1 MLVISIQLSWNYIR
15 TRSCALKTNRT
26 YLYIIITIFV
36 GDVYKIIEKSNMWPD
51 KEAEIDYLNFGYMV
65 DMIADIATNREL
77 SPSTIG
83 LYGDWGSG
91 KSSLMKLA
99 LQKIKEKNPKCGE
112 EKNTIKNLCIEFN
125 GWLFEGYEDAKTS
138 LCGAILDALADEKLF
153 SKEVSDHAKEL
164 IKKIDFKKI
173 LSKGIKYGLDFFLTG
188 GFGALTDLT
197 LSSILSAI
205 KANAG
210 EVQAKDI
217 EDILSKL
224 KENDKTRTEIKN
236 FRDEF
241 KNLLNK
247 SKVENVVVF
256 IDELDRCLPDTVLEV
271 FEAMRLFL
279 FVEGMSFVIGA
290 DERLIQYSI
299 KSKYKEIPG
308 NNLDIG
314 KEYLEKVIQY
324 PLYIPQLTRAEVN
337 QYLACL
343 LLRQTL
349 ADDEKFK
356 EILDIVYALAPDQD
370 FSMELIN
377 GKAPD
382 IAEDCKKDIA
392 LARQISSVLA
402 PSINGNP
409 RQCKRF
415 LNTLYMRLEL
425 AKARHVTLDK
435 NILAKLM
442 LAEYFNPE
450 FFKAVTK
457 PENRELFK
465 SFEKGEELSDEN
477 PFATW
482 KEKDWVKKWLQ
493 NGTRLDDEKL
503 DKYVY
508 FADVKNRYGQSNLD
522 LLSPTARICYEQLVD
537 GTEMNRSAAL
547 KLVDK
552 LAPGEKAIIAS
563 EVFAVIENTSTM
575 NVEVLRSYTEFCMKA
590 GMTGDALTKLM
601 EQPASKYN
609 AIAYSQLT
617 PFIAK
622 LSPDEA
628 KRLNDYL
635 SANTVVKD
643 AIERQAKLFKSI
655 KPSNKK

>member
-1 MLVISIQLSWNYIR
+1 
-15 TRSCALKTNRT
+15 
-26 YLYIIITIFV
+26 
-36 GDVYKIIEKSNMWPD
+36 MWPD

-65 DMIADIATNREL
+65 DMVVDIATNREL

-99 LQKIKEKNPKCGE
+99 QKKIE
-112 EKNTIKNLCIEFN
+112 EKNTEIGDKKDSIKTLCIEFN
-125 GWLFEGYEDAKTS
+125 GWLFEGYEDTKTS
-138 LCGAILDALADEKLF
+138 LCGVILDALADEKRF
-153 SKEVSDHAKEL
+153 SKEITDYAKTL
-164 IKKIDFKKI
+164 IKKIDFNKI
-173 LSKGIKYGLDFFLTG
+173 LGKGIKYGLDFFLTG
-188 GFGALTDLT
+188 GIGTLTDLT
-197 LSSILSAI
+197 LSSVLSTI
-205 KANAG
+205 KTNVG
-210 EVQAKDI
+210 ETQAKDL
-217 EDILSKL
+217 EEILNKF
-224 KENDKTRTEIKN
+224 KKDDKTRTEIKN
-236 FRDEF
+236 FREEF
-241 KNLLNK
+241 KQLLEK

-299 KSKYKEIPG
+299 KSKYKEVPG

-343 LLRQTL
+343 LLRETL
-349 ADDEKFK
+349 TKDQFK
-356 EILDIVYALAPDQD
+356 EILSIIYTLDPDQD
-370 FSMELIN
+370 FSMEQISD
-377 GKAPD
+377 KASD
-382 IAEDCKKDIA
+382 IAESCKKDMA

-415 LNTLYMRLEL
+415 LNTLYMRLKL
-425 AKARHVTLDK
+425 AKARNVALDK

-465 SFEKGEELSDEN
+465 AFEKGEELSDDN
-477 PFATW
+477 PFAVW
-482 KEKDWVKKWLQ
+482 KEKDWVKKWMQ
-493 NGTRLDDEKL
+493 NGTRLDEEKL

-508 FADVKNRYGQSNLD
+508 FADVKNRYGQSSLD
-522 LLSPTARICYEQLVD
+522 MLSPTARKCYEQLVD
-537 GTEMNRSAAL
+537 GTEMNRNAAL

-552 LAPGEKAIIAS
+552 LVPGEKAIIAS
-563 EVFAVIENTSTM
+563 EVFAVIENTSTI
-575 NVEVLRSYTEFCMKA
+575 NVEVLRSYTEFCIRA
-590 GMTGDALTKLM
+590 GMTEDALKKLM
-601 EQPASKYN
+601 EQPVSKYN
-609 AIAYSQLT
+609 AVACGQLAS
-617 PFIAK
+617 FISN
-622 LSPDEA
+622 LSPDKA
-628 KRLNDYL
+628 TMFNDYL
-635 SANTVVKD
+635 STNPELKST
-643 AIERQAKLFKSI
+643 IERQARLNSI
-655 KPSNKK
+655 VPLNKK

>member
-1 MLVISIQLSWNYIR
+1 
-15 TRSCALKTNRT
+15 
-26 YLYIIITIFV
+26 
-36 GDVYKIIEKSNMWPD
+36 MWPD

-65 DMIADIATNREL
+65 DMVVDIATNRDL

-99 LQKIKEKNPKCGE
+99 QKKIE
-112 EKNTIKNLCIEFN
+112 EKNTEIGDEKDSIKTLCIEFN
-125 GWLFEGYEDAKTS
+125 GWLFEGYEDTKTS
-138 LCGAILDALADEKLF
+138 LCGVILDALADEKRF
-153 SKEVSDHAKEL
+153 SKEITDYAKTL
-164 IKKIDFKKI
+164 IKKIDFNKI
-173 LSKGIKYGLDFFLTG
+173 LGKGIKYGLDFFLTG
-188 GFGALTDLT
+188 GIGALTDLT
-197 LSSILSAI
+197 LSSVRSTI
-205 KANAG
+205 KTNVS
-210 EVQAKDI
+210 EVQAKDL
-217 EDILSKL
+217 EEILNKF
-224 KENDKTRTEIKN
+224 KKDDKTRTEIKN
-236 FRDEF
+236 FREEF
-241 KNLLNK
+241 KQLLQK
-247 SKVENVVVF
+247 SNVENVVVF

-299 KSKYKEIPG
+299 KSKYKEVPG

-343 LLRQTL
+343 LLRETL
-349 ADDEKFK
+349 TENQFK
-356 EILDIVYALAPDQD
+356 EILSIIYTLAPNQD
-370 FSMELIN
+370 FSMEQISD
-377 GKAPD
+377 KAPD
-382 IAEDCKKDIA
+382 IAESCKKDMA

-415 LNTLYMRLEL
+415 LNTLYMRLKL
-425 AKARHVTLDK
+425 AKARNVALDK

-465 SFEKGEELSDEN
+465 AFEKGEELNDDN
-477 PFATW
+477 PFAVW
-482 KEKDWVKKWLQ
+482 KEKDWVKKWMQ
-493 NGTRLDDEKL
+493 NGTRLDEEKL

-508 FADVKNRYGQSNLD
+508 FADVKNRYGQSSLD
-522 LLSPTARICYEQLVD
+522 MLSPTARKCYEQLVD
-537 GTEMNRSAAL
+537 GTEMNRNAAL

-552 LAPGEKAIIAS
+552 LVPGEKAIIAS
-563 EVFAVIENTSTM
+563 EVFAVIENTSTI
-575 NVEVLRSYTEFCMKA
+575 NVEVLRSYTEFCIKA
-590 GMTGDALTKLM
+590 GMTEDALKKLM
-601 EQPASKYN
+601 EQPVSKYN
-609 AIAYSQLT
+609 AVACGQLAS
-617 PFIAK
+617 FISN
-622 LSPDEA
+622 LSPDKA
-628 KRLNDYL
+628 TMFNDYL
-635 SANTVVKD
+635 STNPELKST
-643 AIERQAKLFKSI
+643 IERQARLNSI
-655 KPSNKK
+655 VSSNH

>member
-1 MLVISIQLSWNYIR
+1 
-15 TRSCALKTNRT
+15 
-26 YLYIIITIFV
+26 
-36 GDVYKIIEKSNMWPD
+36 MWPD
-51 KEAEIDYLNFGYMV
+51 KETEIDYLNFGYMV
-65 DMIADIATNREL
+65 DMVVDIATNREL

-83 LYGDWGSG
+83 VYGDWGSG

-99 LQKIKEKNPKCGE
+99 KKKIEEISPKSG
-112 EKNTIKNLCIEFN
+112 KKKDSVKTICIEFN
-125 GWLFEGYEDAKTS
+125 GWLFEGYEDTKTS
-138 LCGAILDALADEKLF
+138 LCGTILDALTDEKRF
-153 SKEVSDHAKEL
+153 SKKVTDYAKEL
-164 IKKIDFKKI
+164 IKKIDFNKI
-173 LSKGIKYGLDFFLTG
+173 LGKGIKYGLDFFLTSG
-188 GFGALTDLT
+188 IGALTDLVLGSV
-197 LSSILSAI
+197 LSTIRT
-205 KANAG
+205 NAS

-217 EDILSKL
+217 EEILSKF
-224 KENDKTRTEIKN
+224 KKDDKTRTEIKN
-236 FRDEF
+236 FRNEF
-241 KNLLNK
+241 KELLNK
-247 SKVENVVVF
+247 SKVENIVVF

-299 KSKYKEIPG
+299 KSKYKEVPG

-324 PLYIPQLTRAEVN
+324 PLCIPQLTQAEVN

-349 ADDEKFK
+349 TDENFK
-356 EILDIVYALAPDQD
+356 KILDIVYSLEPDQD

-377 GKAPD
+377 DIASD
-382 IAEDCKKDIA
+382 IAESCKNEMA

-415 LNTLYMRLEL
+415 LNTLYMRIEL
-425 AKARHVTLDK
+425 AKARNVTLDK

-465 SFEKGEELSDEN
+465 TFEKGEELNGDN
-477 PFATW
+477 PFSVW
-482 KEKDWVKKWLQ
+482 KEKDWVKKWMQ
-493 NGTRLDDEKL
+493 NGTRLDEEKL

-508 FADVKNRYGQSNLD
+508 FADVKNRYGQSNLN
-522 LLSPTARICYEQLVD
+522 LLSPTARKCYEQLVD
-537 GTEMNRSAAL
+537 GTVISRNAAL

-563 EVFAVIENTSTM
+563 EIFAVLENNSTM

-590 GMTGDALTKLM
+590 GMIEEALKKLM
-601 EQPASKYN
+601 EQPANKYN
-609 AIAYSQLT
+609 AIAYGQLAT
-617 PFIAK
+617 FIAK
-622 LSPDEA
+622 LSPDET
-628 KRLNDYL
+628 KKFNDYL
-635 SANTVVKD
+635 SSNEDLKGT
-643 AIERQAKLFKSI
+643 IERQTKLQSI
-655 KPSNKK
+655 MPSSKK

>member
-1 MLVISIQLSWNYIR
+1 
-15 TRSCALKTNRT
+15 
-26 YLYIIITIFV
+26 
-36 GDVYKIIEKSNMWPD
+36 MWPD
-51 KEAEIDYLNFGYMV
+51 KETEIDYLNFGYMV
-65 DMIADIATNREL
+65 NLVANIATNRDL

-91 KSSLMKLA
+91 KSSLMKLV
-99 LQKIKEKNPKCGE
+99 QKKIE
-112 EKNTIKNLCIEFN
+112 EKYPKDEKKKDTVKTLCIEFN
-125 GWLFEGYEDAKTS
+125 GWLFEGYEDTKTS
-138 LCGAILDALADEKLF
+138 LCGAILDALADKKRF
-153 SKEVSDHAKEL
+153 SKEVTDYANEL
-164 IKKIDFKKI
+164 IKKIDINKI
-173 LSKGIKYGLDFFLTG
+173 LGKGVKYGLDLFLSG
-188 GFGALTDLT
+188 GIGILTDLS
-197 LSSILSAI
+197 LSSLLSTI
-205 KANAG
+205 KSNAG

-217 EDILSKL
+217 EEILSML
-224 KENDKTRTEIKN
+224 KKNDKTRTEIKN
-236 FRDEF
+236 FRNEF
-241 KNLLNK
+241 KDLLKK

-299 KSKYKEIPG
+299 KSKYKEVPG

-343 LLRQTL
+343 LLKQTL
-349 ADDEKFK
+349 SDEKFK
-356 EILDIVYALAPDQD
+356 EILGIVYTLTPDQD
-370 FSMELIN
+370 FSMDLISD
-377 GKAPD
+377 KAPD
-382 IAEDCKKDIA
+382 LTENCKQEMA

-415 LNTLYMRLEL
+415 LNTLYMRLKL
-425 AKARHVTLDK
+425 AEARNVILDK

-465 SFEKGEELSDEN
+465 EFEKGEVLNDEN
-477 PFATW
+477 PFAVW
-482 KEKDWVKKWLQ
+482 KEKDWVKKWMQ
-493 NGTRLDDEKL
+493 NDTRLEDENL

-508 FADVKNRYGQSNLD
+508 FSDVKNRYGQSNLD
-522 LLSPTARICYEQLVD
+522 LLSPTARKCYELLVN
-537 GTEMNRSAAL
+537 GTEMNRNSAL
-547 KLVDK
+547 TFIGK

-563 EVFAVIENTSTM
+563 EVFAVIENKSTM
-575 NVEVLRSYTEFCMKA
+575 NVEVLRSYTEFCIKA
-590 GMTGDALTKLM
+590 GMMEEALKKLM

-609 AIAYSQLT
+609 AIAYGQLT
-617 PFIAK
+617 PFITK
-622 LSPDEA
+622 LSLDEA
-628 KRLNDYL
+628 TKFNNYL
-635 SANTVVKD
+635 STNIEVKKT
-643 AIERQAKLFKSI
+643 IERQKKLESI
-655 KPSNKK
+655 IPSNKK

>member
-1 MLVISIQLSWNYIR
+1 
-15 TRSCALKTNRT
+15 
-26 YLYIIITIFV
+26 
-36 GDVYKIIEKSNMWPD
+36 MWPD

-65 DMIADIATNREL
+65 DMVVDIATNRDL

-99 LQKIKEKNPKCGE
+99 QKKIE
-112 EKNTIKNLCIEFN
+112 EKNTEIGDEKDSIKTLCIEFN
-125 GWLFEGYEDAKTS
+125 GWLFEGYEDTKTS
-138 LCGAILDALADEKLF
+138 LCGVILDALADEKRF
-153 SKEVSDHAKEL
+153 SKEITDYAKTL
-164 IKKIDFKKI
+164 IKKIDFNKI
-173 LSKGIKYGLDFFLTG
+173 LGIGIKYGLDFFLTG
-188 GFGALTDLT
+188 GIGALTDLT
-197 LSSILSAI
+197 LSSVLSTI
-205 KANAG
+205 KTNVS
-210 EVQAKDI
+210 EVQAKDL
-217 EDILSKL
+217 EEILNKF
-224 KENDKTRTEIKN
+224 KKDDKTRTEIKN
-236 FRDEF
+236 FREQF
-241 KNLLNK
+241 KQLLQK
-247 SKVENVVVF
+247 SNVENVVVF

-299 KSKYKEIPG
+299 KSKYKEVPG

-343 LLRQTL
+343 LLRETL
-349 ADDEKFK
+349 TENQFK
-356 EILDIVYALAPDQD
+356 EILSIIYTLAPNQD
-370 FSMELIN
+370 FSMEQISD
-377 GKAPD
+377 KAPD
-382 IAEDCKKDIA
+382 IAESCKKDMA

-415 LNTLYMRLEL
+415 LNTLYMRLKL
-425 AKARHVTLDK
+425 AKARNVALDK

-465 SFEKGEELSDEN
+465 AFEKGEELNDDN
-477 PFATW
+477 PFAVW
-482 KEKDWVKKWLQ
+482 KEKDWVKKWMQ
-493 NGTRLDDEKL
+493 NGTRLDEEKL

-508 FADVKNRYGQSNLD
+508 FADVKNRYGQSSLD
-522 LLSPTARICYEQLVD
+522 MLSPTARKCYEQLVD
-537 GTEMNRSAAL
+537 GTEMNRNAAL

-552 LAPGEKAIIAS
+552 LVPGEKAIIAS
-563 EVFAVIENTSTM
+563 EVFAVIENTSTI
-575 NVEVLRSYTEFCMKA
+575 NVEVLRSYTEFCIKA
-590 GMTGDALTKLM
+590 GMTEDALKKLM
-601 EQPASKYN
+601 EQPVSKYN
-609 AIAYSQLT
+609 AVACGQLAS
-617 PFIAK
+617 FISN
-622 LSPDEA
+622 LSPDKA
-628 KRLNDYL
+628 TMFNDYL
-635 SANTVVKD
+635 STNPELKST
-643 AIERQAKLFKSI
+643 IERQARLNSI
-655 KPSNKK
+655 VSSNKK

>member
-1 MLVISIQLSWNYIR
+1 
-15 TRSCALKTNRT
+15 
-26 YLYIIITIFV
+26 
-36 GDVYKIIEKSNMWPD
+36 MWPD
-51 KEAEIDYLNFGYMV
+51 KETEIDYLNFGYMV
-65 DMIADIATNREL
+65 NLVANIATNRDL

-91 KSSLMKLA
+91 KSSLMKLV
-99 LQKIKEKNPKCGE
+99 QKKIE
-112 EKNTIKNLCIEFN
+112 EKYPKDEKKKDTVKTLCIEFN
-125 GWLFEGYEDAKTS
+125 GWLFEGYEDTKTS
-138 LCGAILDALADEKLF
+138 LCGAILDALADKKRF
-153 SKEVSDHAKEL
+153 SKEVTDYAKEL
-164 IKKIDFKKI
+164 IKKIDINKI
-173 LSKGIKYGLDFFLTG
+173 LGKGVKYGLDLFLSG
-188 GFGALTDLT
+188 GIGILTDLS
-197 LSSILSAI
+197 LSSLFSTI
-205 KANAG
+205 KSNAG

-217 EDILSKL
+217 EEILSML
-224 KENDKTRTEIKN
+224 KKNDKTRTEIKN
-236 FRDEF
+236 FRNEF
-241 KNLLNK
+241 KDLLNK

-299 KSKYKEIPG
+299 KSKYKEVPG

-343 LLRQTL
+343 LLKQTL
-349 ADDEKFK
+349 SDEKFK
-356 EILDIVYALAPDQD
+356 EILGIVYTLTPDQD
-370 FSMELIN
+370 FSMDLISD
-377 GKAPD
+377 KAPNLT
-382 IAEDCKKDIA
+382 ENCKQEMA

-415 LNTLYMRLEL
+415 LNTLYMRLKL
-425 AKARHVTLDK
+425 AEARNVILDK

-465 SFEKGEELSDEN
+465 EFEKGEVLNDEN
-477 PFATW
+477 PFAVW
-482 KEKDWVKKWLQ
+482 KEKDWVKKWMQ
-493 NGTRLDDEKL
+493 NATRLEDENL

-508 FADVKNRYGQSNLD
+508 FSDVKNRYGQSNLD
-522 LLSPTARICYEQLVD
+522 LLSPTARKCYELLVN
-537 GTEMNRSAAL
+537 GTEMNRNNAL
-547 KLVDK
+547 TLINK

-575 NVEVLRSYTEFCMKA
+575 KVEVLRSYTEFCIKA
-590 GMTGDALTKLM
+590 GMMEEALKKLM

-609 AIAYSQLT
+609 AIAYGQLT
-617 PFIAK
+617 TFITK
-622 LSPDEA
+622 LSLDEST
-628 KRLNDYL
+628 KFNDYL
-635 SANTVVKD
+635 STNIEVKKT
-643 AIERQAKLFKSI
+643 IERQKKLESI
-655 KPSNKK
+655 ISSNKK

>member
-1 MLVISIQLSWNYIR
+1 
-15 TRSCALKTNRT
+15 
-26 YLYIIITIFV
+26 
-36 GDVYKIIEKSNMWPD
+36 MWPD

-65 DMIADIATNREL
+65 DMVVDIATNRDL

-99 LQKIKEKNPKCGE
+99 QKKIE
-112 EKNTIKNLCIEFN
+112 EKNTEIGDEKDSIKTLCIEFN
-125 GWLFEGYEDAKTS
+125 GWLFEGYEDTKTS
-138 LCGAILDALADEKLF
+138 LCGVILDALADEKRF
-153 SKEVSDHAKEL
+153 SKEITDYAKTL
-164 IKKIDFKKI
+164 IKKIDFNKI
-173 LSKGIKYGLDFFLTG
+173 LGKSIKYGLDFFLTG
-188 GFGALTDLT
+188 GIGALTDLT
-197 LSSILSAI
+197 LSSVLSTI
-205 KANAG
+205 KTNVS
-210 EVQAKDI
+210 EVQAKDL
-217 EDILSKL
+217 EEILNKF
-224 KENDKTRTEIKN
+224 KKDDKTRTEIKN
-236 FRDEF
+236 FREEF
-241 KNLLNK
+241 KQLLQK
-247 SKVENVVVF
+247 SNVENVVVF

-299 KSKYKEIPG
+299 KSKYKEVPG

-343 LLRQTL
+343 LLRETL
-349 ADDEKFK
+349 TENQFK
-356 EILDIVYALAPDQD
+356 EILSIIYTLAPNQD
-370 FSMELIN
+370 FSMEQISD
-377 GKAPD
+377 KAPD
-382 IAEDCKKDIA
+382 IAESCKKDMA

-415 LNTLYMRLEL
+415 LNTLYMRLKL
-425 AKARHVTLDK
+425 AKARNVALDK

-465 SFEKGEELSDEN
+465 AFEKGEELNDDN
-477 PFATW
+477 PFAVW
-482 KEKDWVKKWLQ
+482 KEKDWVKKWMQ
-493 NGTRLDDEKL
+493 NGTRLDEEKL

-508 FADVKNRYGQSNLD
+508 FADVKNRYGQSSLD
-522 LLSPTARICYEQLVD
+522 MLSPTARKCYEQLVD
-537 GTEMNRSAAL
+537 GTEMNRNAAL

-552 LAPGEKAIIAS
+552 LVPGEKAIIAS
-563 EVFAVIENTSTM
+563 EVFAVIENTSTI
-575 NVEVLRSYTEFCMKA
+575 NVEVLRSYTKFCIKA
-590 GMTGDALTKLM
+590 GMTEDALKKLM
-601 EQPASKYN
+601 EQPVSKYN
-609 AIAYSQLT
+609 AVACGQLAS
-617 PFIAK
+617 FISN
-622 LSPDEA
+622 LSPDKA
-628 KRLNDYL
+628 TMFNDYL
-635 SANTVVKD
+635 STNPELKST
-643 AIERQAKLFKSI
+643 IERQARLNSI
-655 KPSNKK
+655 VSSNKK

>member
-1 MLVISIQLSWNYIR
+1 
-15 TRSCALKTNRT
+15 
-26 YLYIIITIFV
+26 
-36 GDVYKIIEKSNMWPD
+36 MWPD

-65 DMIADIATNREL
+65 DMVVDIATNREL

-99 LQKIKEKNPKCGE
+99 QKKIE
-112 EKNTIKNLCIEFN
+112 EKNTEIGDKKDSIKTLCIEFN
-125 GWLFEGYEDAKTS
+125 GWLFEGYEDTKTS
-138 LCGAILDALADEKLF
+138 LCGVILDALADEKRF
-153 SKEVSDHAKEL
+153 SKEITDYAKTL
-164 IKKIDFKKI
+164 IKKIDFNKI
-173 LSKGIKYGLDFFLTG
+173 LGKGIKYGLDFFLTG
-188 GFGALTDLT
+188 GIGTLTDLT
-197 LSSILSAI
+197 LSSVLSTI
-205 KANAG
+205 KTNVG
-210 EVQAKDI
+210 ETQAKDL
-217 EDILSKL
+217 EEILNKF
-224 KENDKTRTEIKN
+224 KKDDKTRTEIKN
-236 FRDEF
+236 FREEF
-241 KNLLNK
+241 KQLLEK

-299 KSKYKEIPG
+299 KSKYKEVPG

-343 LLRQTL
+343 LLRETL
-349 ADDEKFK
+349 TKDQFK
-356 EILDIVYALAPDQD
+356 EILSIIYTLDPDQD
-370 FSMELIN
+370 FSMEQISD
-377 GKAPD
+377 KASD
-382 IAEDCKKDIA
+382 IAESCKKDMA

-415 LNTLYMRLEL
+415 LNTLYMRLKL
-425 AKARHVTLDK
+425 AKARNVALDK

-465 SFEKGEELSDEN
+465 AFEKGEELNDDN
-477 PFATW
+477 PFAVW
-482 KEKDWVKKWLQ
+482 KEKDWVKKWMQ
-493 NGTRLDDEKL
+493 NGTRLDEEKL

-508 FADVKNRYGQSNLD
+508 FADVKNRYGQSSLD
-522 LLSPTARICYEQLVD
+522 MLSPTARKCYEQLVD
-537 GTEMNRSAAL
+537 GTEMNRNAAL

-552 LAPGEKAIIAS
+552 LVPGEKAIIAS
-563 EVFAVIENTSTM
+563 EVFAVIENTSTI
-575 NVEVLRSYTEFCMKA
+575 NVEVLRSYTEFCIKA
-590 GMTGDALTKLM
+590 GMTEDALKKLM
-601 EQPASKYN
+601 EQPVSKYN
-609 AIAYSQLT
+609 AVACGQLAS
-617 PFIAK
+617 FISN
-622 LSPDEA
+622 LSPDKA
-628 KRLNDYL
+628 TMFNDYL
-635 SANTVVKD
+635 STNPELKST
-643 AIERQAKLFKSI
+643 IERQARLNSI
-655 KPSNKK
+655 VPLNKK

>member
-1 MLVISIQLSWNYIR
+1 
-15 TRSCALKTNRT
+15 
-26 YLYIIITIFV
+26 
-36 GDVYKIIEKSNMWPD
+36 MWPD

-65 DMIADIATNREL
+65 DMVVDIATNREL

-99 LQKIKEKNPKCGE
+99 QKKIE
-112 EKNTIKNLCIEFN
+112 EKNTEIGDKKDSIKTLCIEFN
-125 GWLFEGYEDAKTS
+125 GWLFEGYEDTKTS
-138 LCGAILDALADEKLF
+138 LCGVILDALADEKRF
-153 SKEVSDHAKEL
+153 SKEITDYAKTL
-164 IKKIDFKKI
+164 IKKIDFNKI
-173 LSKGIKYGLDFFLTG
+173 LGKGIKYGLDFFLTG
-188 GFGALTDLT
+188 GIGTLTDLT
-197 LSSILSAI
+197 LSSVLSTI
-205 KANAG
+205 KTNVG
-210 EVQAKDI
+210 ETQAKDL
-217 EDILSKL
+217 EEILNKF
-224 KENDKTRTEIKN
+224 KKDDKTRTEIKN
-236 FRDEF
+236 FREEF
-241 KNLLNK
+241 KQLLEK

-299 KSKYKEIPG
+299 KSKYKEVPG

-314 KEYLEKVIQY
+314 KEYLEKLIQY

-343 LLRQTL
+343 LLRETL
-349 ADDEKFK
+349 TKDQFK
-356 EILDIVYALAPDQD
+356 EILSIIYTLDPDQD
-370 FSMELIN
+370 FSMEQISD
-377 GKAPD
+377 KASD
-382 IAEDCKKDIA
+382 IAESCKKDMA

-415 LNTLYMRLEL
+415 LNTLYMRLKL
-425 AKARHVTLDK
+425 AKARNVALDK

-465 SFEKGEELSDEN
+465 AFEKGEELNDDN
-477 PFATW
+477 PFAVW
-482 KEKDWVKKWLQ
+482 KEKDWVKKWMQ
-493 NGTRLDDEKL
+493 NGTRLDEEKL

-508 FADVKNRYGQSNLD
+508 FADVKNRYGQSSLD
-522 LLSPTARICYEQLVD
+522 MLSPTARKCYEQLVD
-537 GTEMNRSAAL
+537 GTEMNRNAAL

-552 LAPGEKAIIAS
+552 LVPGEKAIIAS
-563 EVFAVIENTSTM
+563 EVFAVIENTSTI
-575 NVEVLRSYTEFCMKA
+575 NVEVLRSYTEFCIKA
-590 GMTGDALTKLM
+590 GMTEDALKKLM
-601 EQPASKYN
+601 EQPVSKYN
-609 AIAYSQLT
+609 AVACGQLAS
-617 PFIAK
+617 FISN
-622 LSPDEA
+622 LSPDKA
-628 KRLNDYL
+628 TMFNDYL
-635 SANTVVKD
+635 STNSELKST
-643 AIERQAKLFKSI
+643 IERQARLNSI
-655 KPSNKK
+655 VPLNKK

>member
-1 MLVISIQLSWNYIR
+1 
-15 TRSCALKTNRT
+15 
-26 YLYIIITIFV
+26 
-36 GDVYKIIEKSNMWPD
+36 MWPD
-51 KEAEIDYLNFGYMV
+51 KETEIDYLNFGYMV
-65 DMIADIATNREL
+65 DLVVDIATNREL

-99 LQKIKEKNPKCGE
+99 QKKIEEKNPKN
-112 EKNTIKNLCIEFN
+112 EKKKDTVKTLCIEFN
-125 GWLFEGYEDAKTS
+125 GWLFEGYEDTKTS
-138 LCGAILDALADEKLF
+138 LCGAILDALADEKRF
-153 SKEVSDHAKEL
+153 SKKVTVYAKEL
-164 IKKIDFKKI
+164 IEKIDFNKI
-173 LSKGIKYGLDFFLTG
+173 LGKGIKYGLDFFLTG
-188 GFGALTDLT
+188 GIGTLTDLS
-197 LSSILSAI
+197 LSSLLSAI
-205 KANAG
+205 KANAS

-217 EDILSKL
+217 EDTLSKL
-224 KENDKTRTEIKN
+224 KKNDKTRTEIKN
-236 FRDEF
+236 FRNEF
-241 KNLLNK
+241 KELLKK

-299 KSKYKEIPG
+299 KSKYKEVPG

-324 PLYIPQLTRAEVN
+324 PLCIPQLTRAEVN

-343 LLRQTL
+343 LLKQTL
-349 ADDEKFK
+349 ASEKFK
-356 EILDIVYALAPDQD
+356 EILSIVYTLTPDQD
-370 FSMELIN
+370 FSMELISD
-377 GKAPD
+377 KALEL
-382 IAEDCKKDIA
+382 AENCKQDMA

-425 AKARHVTLDK
+425 AKARNVALDK

-450 FFKAVTK
+450 FFKAITK

-465 SFEKGEELSDEN
+465 AFEKGEDLNDDN
-477 PFATW
+477 PFTSW
-482 KEKDWVKKWLQ
+482 KEKDWVKKWMQ
-493 NGTRLDDEKL
+493 NGTQLDDERL

-522 LLSPTARICYEQLVD
+522 LLSPTARKCYEQLID
-537 GTEMNRSAAL
+537 GTEMNRTAAL

-575 NVEVLRSYTEFCMKA
+575 NVEVLRSYTEFCIKA
-590 GMTGDALTKLM
+590 GMTEEALKKLM
-601 EQPASKYN
+601 EQPVSKYN
-609 AIAYSQLT
+609 AVACGQLT
-617 PFIAK
+617 SFISK

-628 KRLNDYL
+628 TKFNDYL
-635 SANTVVKD
+635 STNPELKNT
-643 AIERQAKLFKSI
+643 IERQARLNSI
-655 KPSNKK
+655 VPSNKK

>member
-1 MLVISIQLSWNYIR
+1 
-15 TRSCALKTNRT
+15 
-26 YLYIIITIFV
+26 
-36 GDVYKIIEKSNMWPD
+36 MWPD
-51 KEAEIDYLNFGYMV
+51 KETEIDYLNFGYMV
-65 DMIADIATNREL
+65 NLVANIATNRDL

-91 KSSLMKLA
+91 KSSLMKLV
-99 LQKIKEKNPKCGE
+99 QKKIE
-112 EKNTIKNLCIEFN
+112 EKYPKDEKKKDTVKTLCIEFN
-125 GWLFEGYEDAKTS
+125 GWLFEGYEDTKTS
-138 LCGAILDALADEKLF
+138 LCGAILDALADKKRF
-153 SKEVSDHAKEL
+153 SKEVTDYAKEL
-164 IKKIDFKKI
+164 IKKIDINKI
-173 LSKGIKYGLDFFLTG
+173 LGKGVKYGLDLFLSG
-188 GFGALTDLT
+188 GIGILTDLS
-197 LSSILSAI
+197 LSSLFSTI
-205 KANAG
+205 KSNAD

-217 EDILSKL
+217 EEILSML
-224 KENDKTRTEIKN
+224 KKNDKTRTEIKN
-236 FRDEF
+236 FRNEF
-241 KNLLNK
+241 KDLLNK

-299 KSKYKEIPG
+299 KSKYKEVPG

-343 LLRQTL
+343 LLKQTL
-349 ADDEKFK
+349 SDEKFK
-356 EILDIVYALAPDQD
+356 EILGIVYTLTPDQD
-370 FSMELIN
+370 FSMDLISD
-377 GKAPD
+377 KAPNLT
-382 IAEDCKKDIA
+382 ENCKQEMA

-415 LNTLYMRLEL
+415 LNTLYMRLKL
-425 AKARHVTLDK
+425 AEARNVILDK

-465 SFEKGEELSDEN
+465 EFEKGEVLNDEN
-477 PFATW
+477 PFAVW
-482 KEKDWVKKWLQ
+482 KEKDWVKKWMQ
-493 NGTRLDDEKL
+493 NATRLEDENL

-508 FADVKNRYGQSNLD
+508 FSDVKNRYGQSNLD
-522 LLSPTARICYEQLVD
+522 LLSPTARKCYELLVN
-537 GTEMNRSAAL
+537 GTEMNRNNAL
-547 KLVDK
+547 TLINK

-575 NVEVLRSYTEFCMKA
+575 KVEVLRSYTEFCIKA
-590 GMTGDALTKLM
+590 GMMEEALKKLM

-609 AIAYSQLT
+609 AIAYGQLT
-617 PFIAK
+617 TFITK
-622 LSPDEA
+622 LSLDEST
-628 KRLNDYL
+628 KFNEYL
-635 SANTVVKD
+635 STNIEVKKT
-643 AIERQAKLFKSI
+643 IERQKKLESI
-655 KPSNKK
+655 ISSNKK

>member
-1 MLVISIQLSWNYIR
+1 
-15 TRSCALKTNRT
+15 
-26 YLYIIITIFV
+26 
-36 GDVYKIIEKSNMWPD
+36 MWPD

-65 DMIADIATNREL
+65 DMVVDIATNRDL

-99 LQKIKEKNPKCGE
+99 QKKIE
-112 EKNTIKNLCIEFN
+112 EKNTEIGDEKDSIKTLCIEFN
-125 GWLFEGYEDAKTS
+125 GWLFEGYEDTKTS
-138 LCGAILDALADEKLF
+138 LCGVILDALADEKRF
-153 SKEVSDHAKEL
+153 SKEITDYAKTL
-164 IKKIDFKKI
+164 IKKIDFNKI
-173 LSKGIKYGLDFFLTG
+173 LGIGIKYGLDFFLTG
-188 GFGALTDLT
+188 GIGALTDLT
-197 LSSILSAI
+197 LSSVLSTI
-205 KANAG
+205 KTNVS
-210 EVQAKDI
+210 EVQAKDL
-217 EDILSKL
+217 EEILNKF
-224 KENDKTRTEIKN
+224 KKDDKTRTEIKN
-236 FRDEF
+236 FREEF
-241 KNLLNK
+241 KQLLQK
-247 SKVENVVVF
+247 SNVENVVVF

-299 KSKYKEIPG
+299 KSKYKEVPG

-343 LLRQTL
+343 LLRETL
-349 ADDEKFK
+349 TENQFK
-356 EILDIVYALAPDQD
+356 EILSIIYTLAPNQD
-370 FSMELIN
+370 FSMEQISD
-377 GKAPD
+377 KAPD
-382 IAEDCKKDIA
+382 IAESCKKDMA

-415 LNTLYMRLEL
+415 LNTLYMRLKL
-425 AKARHVTLDK
+425 AKARNVALDK

-465 SFEKGEELSDEN
+465 AFEKGEELNDDN
-477 PFATW
+477 PFAVW
-482 KEKDWVKKWLQ
+482 KEKDWVKKWMQ
-493 NGTRLDDEKL
+493 NGTRLDEEKL

-508 FADVKNRYGQSNLD
+508 FADVKNRYGQSSLD
-522 LLSPTARICYEQLVD
+522 MLSPTARKCYEQLVD
-537 GTEMNRSAAL
+537 GTEMNRNAAL

-552 LAPGEKAIIAS
+552 LVPGEKAIIAS
-563 EVFAVIENTSTM
+563 EVFAVIENTSTI
-575 NVEVLRSYTEFCMKA
+575 NVEVLRSYTEFCIKA
-590 GMTGDALTKLM
+590 GMTEDALKKLM
-601 EQPASKYN
+601 EQPVSKYN
-609 AIAYSQLT
+609 AVACGQLAS
-617 PFIAK
+617 FISN
-622 LSPDEA
+622 LSPDKA
-628 KRLNDYL
+628 TMFNDYL
-635 SANTVVKD
+635 STNPELKST
-643 AIERQAKLFKSI
+643 IERQARLNSI
-655 KPSNKK
+655 VSSNKK

>member
-1 MLVISIQLSWNYIR
+1 
-15 TRSCALKTNRT
+15 
-26 YLYIIITIFV
+26 
-36 GDVYKIIEKSNMWPD
+36 MWPD
-51 KEAEIDYLNFGYMV
+51 KETEIDYLNFGYMV
-65 DMIADIATNREL
+65 NLVANIATNRDL

-91 KSSLMKLA
+91 KSSLMKLV
-99 LQKIKEKNPKCGE
+99 QKKIE
-112 EKNTIKNLCIEFN
+112 EKYPKDEKKKDTVKTLCIEFN
-125 GWLFEGYEDAKTS
+125 GWLFEGYEDTKTS
-138 LCGAILDALADEKLF
+138 LCGAILDALADKKRF
-153 SKEVSDHAKEL
+153 SKEVTDYAKEL
-164 IKKIDFKKI
+164 IKKIDINKI
-173 LSKGIKYGLDFFLTG
+173 LGKGVKYGLDLFLSG
-188 GFGALTDLT
+188 GIGILTDLS
-197 LSSILSAI
+197 LSSLLSTI
-205 KANAG
+205 KSNAG

-217 EDILSKL
+217 EEILSML
-224 KENDKTRTEIKN
+224 KKNDKTRTEIKN
-236 FRDEF
+236 FRNEF
-241 KNLLNK
+241 KDLLNK

-299 KSKYKEIPG
+299 KSKYKEVPG

-343 LLRQTL
+343 LLKQTL
-349 ADDEKFK
+349 SDEKFK
-356 EILDIVYALAPDQD
+356 EILGLVYTLTPDQD
-370 FSMELIN
+370 FSMDLISD
-377 GKAPD
+377 KAPD
-382 IAEDCKKDIA
+382 LTENCKQEMA

-415 LNTLYMRLEL
+415 LNTLYMRLKL
-425 AKARHVTLDK
+425 AEARNVILDK

-465 SFEKGEELSDEN
+465 EFEKGEVLNDEN
-477 PFATW
+477 PFAVW
-482 KEKDWVKKWLQ
+482 KEKDWVKKWMQ
-493 NGTRLDDEKL
+493 NDTRLEDENL

-508 FADVKNRYGQSNLD
+508 FSDVKNRYGQSNLD
-522 LLSPTARICYEQLVD
+522 LLSPTARKCYELLVN
-537 GTEMNRSAAL
+537 GTEMNRNSAL
-547 KLVDK
+547 TFIGK

-563 EVFAVIENTSTM
+563 EVFAVIENKSTM
-575 NVEVLRSYTEFCMKA
+575 NVEVLRSYTEFCIKA
-590 GMTGDALTKLM
+590 GMMEEALKKLM

-609 AIAYSQLT
+609 AIAYGQLT
-617 PFIAK
+617 PFITK
-622 LSPDEA
+622 LSLDEA
-628 KRLNDYL
+628 TKFNDYL
-635 SANTVVKD
+635 STNIEVKKT
-643 AIERQAKLFKSI
+643 IERQKKLESI
-655 KPSNKK
+655 IPSNKK

>member
-1 MLVISIQLSWNYIR
+1 
-15 TRSCALKTNRT
+15 
-26 YLYIIITIFV
+26 
-36 GDVYKIIEKSNMWPD
+36 MWPD

-65 DMIADIATNREL
+65 DMVVDIATNRDL

-99 LQKIKEKNPKCGE
+99 QKKIE
-112 EKNTIKNLCIEFN
+112 EKNTEIGDEKDSIKTLCIEFN
-125 GWLFEGYEDAKTS
+125 GWLFEGYEDTKTS
-138 LCGAILDALADEKLF
+138 LCGVILDALADEKRF
-153 SKEVSDHAKEL
+153 SKEITDYAKTL
-164 IKKIDFKKI
+164 IKKIDFNKI
-173 LSKGIKYGLDFFLTG
+173 LGKGIKYGLDFFLTG

-197 LSSILSAI
+197 LSSVLSTI
-205 KANAG
+205 KTNVS
-210 EVQAKDI
+210 EVQAKDV
-217 EDILSKL
+217 EEILNKF
-224 KENDKTRTEIKN
+224 KKDDKTRTEIKN
-236 FRDEF
+236 FREEF
-241 KNLLNK
+241 KQLLQK
-247 SKVENVVVF
+247 SNVENVVVF

-299 KSKYKEIPG
+299 KSKYKEVPG

-343 LLRQTL
+343 LLRETL
-349 ADDEKFK
+349 TENQFK
-356 EILDIVYALAPDQD
+356 EILSIIYTLAPNQD
-370 FSMELIN
+370 FSMEQISD
-377 GKAPD
+377 KAPD
-382 IAEDCKKDIA
+382 IAESCKKDMA

-415 LNTLYMRLEL
+415 LNTLYMRLKL
-425 AKARHVTLDK
+425 AKARNVALDK

-465 SFEKGEELSDEN
+465 AFEKGEELNDDN
-477 PFATW
+477 PFAVW
-482 KEKDWVKKWLQ
+482 KEKDWVKKWMQ
-493 NGTRLDDEKL
+493 NGTRLDEEKL

-508 FADVKNRYGQSNLD
+508 FADVKNRYGQSSLD
-522 LLSPTARICYEQLVD
+522 MLSPTARKCYEQLVD
-537 GTEMNRSAAL
+537 GTEMNRNAAL

-552 LAPGEKAIIAS
+552 LVPGEKAIIAS
-563 EVFAVIENTSTM
+563 EVFAVIENTSTI
-575 NVEVLRSYTEFCMKA
+575 NVEVLRSYTEFCIKA
-590 GMTGDALTKLM
+590 GMTEDALKKLM
-601 EQPASKYN
+601 EQPVSKYN
-609 AIAYSQLT
+609 AVACGQLAS
-617 PFIAK
+617 FISN
-622 LSPDEA
+622 LSPDKA
-628 KRLNDYL
+628 TMFNDYL
-635 SANTVVKD
+635 STNPELKST
-643 AIERQAKLFKSI
+643 IERQARLNSI
-655 KPSNKK
+655 VSSNKK

>member
-1 MLVISIQLSWNYIR
+1 
-15 TRSCALKTNRT
+15 
-26 YLYIIITIFV
+26 
-36 GDVYKIIEKSNMWPD
+36 MWPD
-51 KEAEIDYLNFGYMV
+51 KETEIDYLNFGYMV
-65 DMIADIATNREL
+65 NLVANIATNRDL

-91 KSSLMKLA
+91 KSSLMKLV
-99 LQKIKEKNPKCGE
+99 QKKIE
-112 EKNTIKNLCIEFN
+112 EKYPKDEKKKDTVKTLCIEFN
-125 GWLFEGYEDAKTS
+125 GWLFEGYEDTKTS
-138 LCGAILDALADEKLF
+138 LCGAILDALADKKRF
-153 SKEVSDHAKEL
+153 SKEVTDYAKEL
-164 IKKIDFKKI
+164 IKKIDINKI
-173 LSKGIKYGLDFFLTG
+173 LGKGVKYGLDLFLSG
-188 GFGALTDLT
+188 GIGILTDLS
-197 LSSILSAI
+197 LSSLLSTI
-205 KANAG
+205 KSNAG

-217 EDILSKL
+217 EEILSML
-224 KENDKTRTEIKN
+224 KKNDKTRTEIKN
-236 FRDEF
+236 FRNEF
-241 KNLLNK
+241 KDLLNK

-299 KSKYKEIPG
+299 KSKYKEVPG

-343 LLRQTL
+343 LLKQTQS
-349 ADDEKFK
+349 DEKFK
-356 EILDIVYALAPDQD
+356 EILGIVYTLTPDQD
-370 FSMELIN
+370 FSMDLISD
-377 GKAPD
+377 KAPD
-382 IAEDCKKDIA
+382 LTENCKQEMA

-415 LNTLYMRLEL
+415 LNTLYMRLKL
-425 AKARHVTLDK
+425 AEARNVILDK

-465 SFEKGEELSDEN
+465 EFEKGEVLNDEN
-477 PFATW
+477 PFAVW
-482 KEKDWVKKWLQ
+482 KEKDWVKKWMQ
-493 NGTRLDDEKL
+493 NDTRLEDENL

-508 FADVKNRYGQSNLD
+508 FSDVKNRYGQSNLD
-522 LLSPTARICYEQLVD
+522 LLSPTARKCYELLVN
-537 GTEMNRSAAL
+537 GTEMNRNSAL
-547 KLVDK
+547 TFIGK

-563 EVFAVIENTSTM
+563 EVFAVIENKSTM
-575 NVEVLRSYTEFCMKA
+575 NVEVLRSYTEFCIKA
-590 GMTGDALTKLM
+590 GMMEEALKKLM

-609 AIAYSQLT
+609 AIAYGQLT
-617 PFIAK
+617 PFITK
-622 LSPDEA
+622 LSLDEA
-628 KRLNDYL
+628 TKFNDYL
-635 SANTVVKD
+635 STNIEVKKT
-643 AIERQAKLFKSI
+643 IERQKKLESI
-655 KPSNKK
+655 IPSNKK

>member
-1 MLVISIQLSWNYIR
+1 
-15 TRSCALKTNRT
+15 
-26 YLYIIITIFV
+26 
-36 GDVYKIIEKSNMWPD
+36 MWPD
-51 KEAEIDYLNFGYMV
+51 KETEIDYLNFGYMV
-65 DMIADIATNREL
+65 NLVANIATNRDL

-91 KSSLMKLA
+91 KSSLMKLV
-99 LQKIKEKNPKCGE
+99 QKKIE
-112 EKNTIKNLCIEFN
+112 EKYPKNEKKKDTVKTLCIEFN
-125 GWLFEGYEDAKTS
+125 GWLFEGYEDTKTS
-138 LCGAILDALADEKLF
+138 LCGAILDALADKKRF
-153 SKEVSDHAKEL
+153 SKEVTDYAKEL
-164 IKKIDFKKI
+164 IKKIDINKI
-173 LSKGIKYGLDFFLTG
+173 LGKGVKYGLDLFLSG
-188 GFGALTDLT
+188 GIGILTDLS
-197 LSSILSAI
+197 LSSLLSTI
-205 KANAG
+205 KSNAG

-217 EDILSKL
+217 EEILSML
-224 KENDKTRTEIKN
+224 KKNDKTRTEIKN
-236 FRDEF
+236 FRNEF
-241 KNLLNK
+241 KDLLNK

-299 KSKYKEIPG
+299 KSKYKEVPG

-343 LLRQTL
+343 LLKQTL
-349 ADDEKFK
+349 SDEKFK
-356 EILDIVYALAPDQD
+356 EILGIVYTLTPDQD
-370 FSMELIN
+370 FSMDLISD
-377 GKAPD
+377 KAPD
-382 IAEDCKKDIA
+382 LTENCKQEMA

-415 LNTLYMRLEL
+415 LNTLYMRLKL
-425 AKARHVTLDK
+425 AEARNVILDK

-465 SFEKGEELSDEN
+465 EFEKGEVLNDEN
-477 PFATW
+477 PFAVW
-482 KEKDWVKKWLQ
+482 KEKDWVKKWMQ
-493 NGTRLDDEKL
+493 NDTRLEDENL

-508 FADVKNRYGQSNLD
+508 FSDVKNRYGQSNLD
-522 LLSPTARICYEQLVD
+522 LLSPTARKCYELLVN
-537 GTEMNRSAAL
+537 GTEMNRNSAL
-547 KLVDK
+547 TFIGK

-563 EVFAVIENTSTM
+563 EVFAVIENKSTM
-575 NVEVLRSYTEFCMKA
+575 NVEVLRSYTEFCIKA
-590 GMTGDALTKLM
+590 GMMEEALKKLM

-609 AIAYSQLT
+609 AIAYGQLT
-617 PFIAK
+617 PFITK
-622 LSPDEA
+622 LSLDEA
-628 KRLNDYL
+628 TKFNDYL
-635 SANTVVKD
+635 STNIEVKKT
-643 AIERQAKLFKSI
+643 IERQKKLESI
-655 KPSNKK
+655 IPSNKK

>member
-1 MLVISIQLSWNYIR
+1 
-15 TRSCALKTNRT
+15 
-26 YLYIIITIFV
+26 
-36 GDVYKIIEKSNMWPD
+36 MWPD

-65 DMIADIATNREL
+65 DLVVDIATNREL

-99 LQKIKEKNPKCGE
+99 QKKIEEKNPKN
-112 EKNTIKNLCIEFN
+112 EKKKDMVKTLCIEFN
-125 GWLFEGYEDAKTS
+125 GWLFEGYEDTKTS
-138 LCGAILDALADEKLF
+138 LCGAILDALADERRF
-153 SKEVSDHAKEL
+153 SKKVTDYAKEL
-164 IKKIDFKKI
+164 IEKIDFNKI
-173 LSKGIKYGLDFFLTG
+173 LGKGVKYGLDFFLTG
-188 GFGALTDLT
+188 GVGALTDLSLRT
-197 LSSILSAI
+197 LLPVI
-205 KANAG
+205 KANVG
-210 EVQAKDI
+210 DVQVKDI
-217 EDILSKL
+217 EETLSKF
-224 KENDKTRTEIKN
+224 KKSDKTRAEIKN
-236 FRDEF
+236 FRNEF
-241 KNLLNK
+241 KKLLKK

-271 FEAMRLFL
+271 FEAVRLFL

-299 KSKYKEIPG
+299 KSKYKEVPG

-324 PLYIPQLTRAEVN
+324 PLCIPQLTRAEVN

-343 LLRQTL
+343 LLKQTL
-349 ADDEKFK
+349 ADEKFK
-356 EILDIVYALAPDQD
+356 EILSIVYTLTPNQD
-370 FSMELIN
+370 FSIELIN
-377 GKAPD
+377 YKTPEF
-382 IAEDCKKDIA
+382 AEDCKQDMA
-392 LARQISSVLA
+392 LAREISSVLA

-425 AKARHVTLDK
+425 AKARNVTLDK

-450 FFKAVTK
+450 FFKAITK

-465 SFEKGEELSDEN
+465 AFEQGEELNDDS
-477 PFATW
+477 PFASW
-482 KEKDWVKKWLQ
+482 KEKDWVKKWMQ

-508 FADVKNRYGQSNLD
+508 FADVKNRYGQSSLD
-522 LLSPTARICYEQLVD
+522 LLSPTARKCYEQLID
-537 GTEMNRSAAL
+537 GTAMNRTAAL
-547 KLVDK
+547 KSVDT

-575 NVEVLRSYTEFCMKA
+575 NAEVLRSYTELCIKA
-590 GMTGDALTKLM
+590 GMTDEALKKLM

-609 AIAYSQLT
+609 AAAYGQLSS
-617 PFIAK
+617 FISI
-622 LSPDEA
+622 LSPCDA
-628 KRLNDYL
+628 SKINDYL
-635 SANTVVKD
+635 STNPELKNT
-643 AIERQAKLFKSI
+643 IERQKKLNSI
-655 KPSNKK
+655 VPSNKK

>member
-1 MLVISIQLSWNYIR
+1 
-15 TRSCALKTNRT
+15 
-26 YLYIIITIFV
+26 
-36 GDVYKIIEKSNMWPD
+36 MWPD

-65 DMIADIATNREL
+65 DMVVDIATNREL

-99 LQKIKEKNPKCGE
+99 QKKIE
-112 EKNTIKNLCIEFN
+112 EKNTEIGDKKDSIKTLCIEFN
-125 GWLFEGYEDAKTS
+125 GWLFEGYEDTKTS
-138 LCGAILDALADEKLF
+138 LCGVILDALADEKRF
-153 SKEVSDHAKEL
+153 SKEITDYAKTL
-164 IKKIDFKKI
+164 IKKIDFNKI
-173 LSKGIKYGLDFFLTG
+173 LGKGIKYGLDFFLTG
-188 GFGALTDLT
+188 GIGTLTDLT
-197 LSSILSAI
+197 LSSVLSTI
-205 KANAG
+205 KTNVG
-210 EVQAKDI
+210 ETQAKDL
-217 EDILSKL
+217 EEILNKF
-224 KENDKTRTEIKN
+224 KKDDKTRTEIKN
-236 FRDEF
+236 FREEF
-241 KNLLNK
+241 KQLLEK

-299 KSKYKEIPG
+299 KSKYKEVPG

-343 LLRQTL
+343 LLRETL
-349 ADDEKFK
+349 TKDQFK
-356 EILDIVYALAPDQD
+356 EILSIIYTLDPDQD
-370 FSMELIN
+370 FSMEQISD
-377 GKAPD
+377 KASD
-382 IAEDCKKDIA
+382 IAESCKKDMA

-415 LNTLYMRLEL
+415 LNTLYMRLKL
-425 AKARHVTLDK
+425 AKARNVALDK

-465 SFEKGEELSDEN
+465 AFEKGEELNDDN
-477 PFATW
+477 PFAVW
-482 KEKDWVKKWLQ
+482 KEKDWVKKWMQ
-493 NGTRLDDEKL
+493 NGTRLDEEKL

-508 FADVKNRYGQSNLD
+508 FADVKNRYGQSSLD
-522 LLSPTARICYEQLVD
+522 MLSPTARKCYEQLVD
-537 GTEMNRSAAL
+537 GTEMNRNAAL

-552 LAPGEKAIIAS
+552 LVPGEKAIIAS
-563 EVFAVIENTSTM
+563 EVFAVIENTSTI
-575 NVEVLRSYTEFCMKA
+575 NVEVLRSYTEFCIRA
-590 GMTGDALTKLM
+590 GMTEDALKKLM
-601 EQPASKYN
+601 EQPVSKYN
-609 AIAYSQLT
+609 AVACGQLAS
-617 PFIAK
+617 FISN
-622 LSPDEA
+622 LSPDKA
-628 KRLNDYL
+628 TMFNDYL
-635 SANTVVKD
+635 STNPELKST
-643 AIERQAKLFKSI
+643 IERQARLNSI
-655 KPSNKK
+655 VPLNKK

>member
-1 MLVISIQLSWNYIR
+1 
-15 TRSCALKTNRT
+15 
-26 YLYIIITIFV
+26 
-36 GDVYKIIEKSNMWPD
+36 MWPD
-51 KEAEIDYLNFGYMV
+51 KETEIDYLNFGYMV
-65 DMIADIATNREL
+65 NLVADIATNRDL

-91 KSSLMKLA
+91 KSSLMKLV
-99 LQKIKEKNPKCGE
+99 QKKIE
-112 EKNTIKNLCIEFN
+112 EKYPKDEKKKDTVKTLCIEFN
-125 GWLFEGYEDAKTS
+125 GWLFEGYEDTKTS
-138 LCGAILDALADEKLF
+138 LCGAILDALADKKRF
-153 SKEVSDHAKEL
+153 SKEVTDYAKEL
-164 IKKIDFKKI
+164 IKKIDINKI
-173 LSKGIKYGLDFFLTG
+173 LGKGVKYGLDLFLSG
-188 GFGALTDLT
+188 GIGILTDLS
-197 LSSILSAI
+197 LSSLLSTI
-205 KANAG
+205 KSNAG

-217 EDILSKL
+217 EEILSML
-224 KENDKTRTEIKN
+224 KKNDKTRTEIKN
-236 FRDEF
+236 FRNEF
-241 KNLLNK
+241 KDLLKK

-299 KSKYKEIPG
+299 KSKYKEVPG

-343 LLRQTL
+343 LLKQTL
-349 ADDEKFK
+349 SDEKFK
-356 EILDIVYALAPDQD
+356 EILGIVYTLTPDQD
-370 FSMELIN
+370 FSMDLISD
-377 GKAPD
+377 KAPD
-382 IAEDCKKDIA
+382 LTENCKQEMA

-415 LNTLYMRLEL
+415 LNTLYMRLKL
-425 AKARHVTLDK
+425 AEARNVILDK

-465 SFEKGEELSDEN
+465 EFEKGEVLNDEN
-477 PFATW
+477 PFAVW
-482 KEKDWVKKWLQ
+482 KEKDWVKKWMQ
-493 NGTRLDDEKL
+493 NDTRLEDENL

-508 FADVKNRYGQSNLD
+508 FSDVKNRYGQSNLD
-522 LLSPTARICYEQLVD
+522 LLSPTARKCYELLVN
-537 GTEMNRSAAL
+537 GTEMNRNSAL
-547 KLVDK
+547 TFIGK

-563 EVFAVIENTSTM
+563 EVFAVIENKSTM
-575 NVEVLRSYTEFCMKA
+575 NVEVLRSYTEFCIKA
-590 GMTGDALTKLM
+590 GMMEEALKKLM

-609 AIAYSQLT
+609 AIAYGQLT
-617 PFIAK
+617 PFITK
-622 LSPDEA
+622 LSLDEA
-628 KRLNDYL
+628 TKFNNYL
-635 SANTVVKD
+635 STNIEVKN
-643 AIERQAKLFKSI
+643 AIERQKKLKSI
-655 KPSNKK
+655 IPSNKK

>member
-1 MLVISIQLSWNYIR
+1 
-15 TRSCALKTNRT
+15 
-26 YLYIIITIFV
+26 
-36 GDVYKIIEKSNMWPD
+36 MWPD

-65 DMIADIATNREL
+65 DMVVDIATNRDL

-99 LQKIKEKNPKCGE
+99 QKKIE
-112 EKNTIKNLCIEFN
+112 EKNTEIGDEKDSIKTLCIEFN
-125 GWLFEGYEDAKTS
+125 GWLFEGYEDTKTS
-138 LCGAILDALADEKLF
+138 LCGVILYALADEKRF
-153 SKEVSDHAKEL
+153 SKEITDYAKTL
-164 IKKIDFKKI
+164 IKKIDFNKI
-173 LSKGIKYGLDFFLTG
+173 LGKSIKYGLDFFLTG
-188 GFGALTDLT
+188 GIGALTDLT
-197 LSSILSAI
+197 LSSVLSTI
-205 KANAG
+205 KTNVS
-210 EVQAKDI
+210 EVQAKDL
-217 EDILSKL
+217 EEILNKF
-224 KENDKTRTEIKN
+224 KKDDKTRTEIKN
-236 FRDEF
+236 FREEF
-241 KNLLNK
+241 KQLLQK
-247 SKVENVVVF
+247 SNVENVVVF

-299 KSKYKEIPG
+299 KSKYKEVPG

-343 LLRQTL
+343 LLRETL
-349 ADDEKFK
+349 TENQFK
-356 EILDIVYALAPDQD
+356 EILSIIYTLAPNQD
-370 FSMELIN
+370 FSMEQISD
-377 GKAPD
+377 KAPD
-382 IAEDCKKDIA
+382 IAESCKKDMA

-415 LNTLYMRLEL
+415 LNTLYMRLKL
-425 AKARHVTLDK
+425 AKARNVALDK

-465 SFEKGEELSDEN
+465 AFEKGEELNDDN
-477 PFATW
+477 PFAVW
-482 KEKDWVKKWLQ
+482 KEKDWVKKWMQ
-493 NGTRLDDEKL
+493 NGTRLDEEKL

-508 FADVKNRYGQSNLD
+508 FADVKNRYGQSSLD
-522 LLSPTARICYEQLVD
+522 MLSPTARKCYEQLVD
-537 GTEMNRSAAL
+537 GTEMNRNAAL

-552 LAPGEKAIIAS
+552 LVPGEKAIIAS
-563 EVFAVIENTSTM
+563 EVFAVIENTSTI
-575 NVEVLRSYTEFCMKA
+575 NVEVLRSYTEFCIKA
-590 GMTGDALTKLM
+590 GMTEDALKKLM
-601 EQPASKYN
+601 EQPVSKYN
-609 AIAYSQLT
+609 AVACGQLAS
-617 PFIAK
+617 FISN
-622 LSPDEA
+622 LSPDKA
-628 KRLNDYL
+628 TMFNDYL
-635 SANTVVKD
+635 STNPELKST
-643 AIERQAKLFKSI
+643 IERQARLNSI
-655 KPSNKK
+655 VSSNKK

>member
-1 MLVISIQLSWNYIR
+1 
-15 TRSCALKTNRT
+15 
-26 YLYIIITIFV
+26 
-36 GDVYKIIEKSNMWPD
+36 MWPD
-51 KEAEIDYLNFGYMV
+51 KETEIDYLNFGYMV
-65 DMIADIATNREL
+65 NLVANIATNRDL

-91 KSSLMKLA
+91 KSSLMKLV
-99 LQKIKEKNPKCGE
+99 QKKIE
-112 EKNTIKNLCIEFN
+112 EKYPKDEKKKDTVKTLCIEFN
-125 GWLFEGYEDAKTS
+125 GWLFEGYEDTKTS
-138 LCGAILDALADEKLF
+138 LCGAILDALADKKRF
-153 SKEVSDHAKEL
+153 SKEVTDYAKEL
-164 IKKIDFKKI
+164 IKKIDINKI
-173 LSKGIKYGLDFFLTG
+173 LGKGVKYGLDLFLSG
-188 GFGALTDLT
+188 GIGILTDLSLRSL
-197 LSSILSAI
+197 LSTI
-205 KANAG
+205 KSNAG

-217 EDILSKL
+217 EEILSML
-224 KENDKTRTEIKN
+224 KKNDKTRTEIKN
-236 FRDEF
+236 FRNEF
-241 KNLLNK
+241 KDLLNK

-299 KSKYKEIPG
+299 KSKYKEVPG

-324 PLYIPQLTRAEVN
+324 PLYIPQLTQAEVN

-343 LLRQTL
+343 LLKQTL
-349 ADDEKFK
+349 SDERFK
-356 EILDIVYALAPDQD
+356 EILGIVYTLTPDQD
-370 FSMELIN
+370 FSMDLIN
-377 GKAPD
+377 DKAPD
-382 IAEDCKKDIA
+382 LTENCKQEMA

-415 LNTLYMRLEL
+415 LNTLYMRLKL
-425 AKARHVTLDK
+425 AEARNVILDK

-465 SFEKGEELSDEN
+465 EFEKGEVLNDEN
-477 PFATW
+477 PFAVW
-482 KEKDWVKKWLQ
+482 KEKDWVKKWMQ
-493 NGTRLDDEKL
+493 NDTRLEDENL

-508 FADVKNRYGQSNLD
+508 FSDVKNRYGQSNLD
-522 LLSPTARICYEQLVD
+522 LLSPTARKCYELLVN
-537 GTEMNRSAAL
+537 GTEMNRNSAL
-547 KLVDK
+547 TFIGK

-563 EVFAVIENTSTM
+563 EVFAVIENKSTM
-575 NVEVLRSYTEFCMKA
+575 NVEVLRSYTEFCIKA
-590 GMTGDALTKLM
+590 GMMEEALKKLM

-609 AIAYSQLT
+609 AIAYGQLT
-617 PFIAK
+617 PFITK
-622 LSPDEA
+622 LSLDEA
-628 KRLNDYL
+628 TKFNDYL
-635 SANTVVKD
+635 STNIEVKKT
-643 AIERQAKLFKSI
+643 IERQKKLKSI
-655 KPSNKK
+655 IPSNKK

>member
-1 MLVISIQLSWNYIR
+1 
-15 TRSCALKTNRT
+15 
-26 YLYIIITIFV
+26 
-36 GDVYKIIEKSNMWPD
+36 MWPD
-51 KEAEIDYLNFGYMV
+51 KETEIDYLNFGYMV
-65 DMIADIATNREL
+65 NLVADIATNRDL

-91 KSSLMKLA
+91 KSSLMKLV
-99 LQKIKEKNPKCGE
+99 QKKIE
-112 EKNTIKNLCIEFN
+112 EKYPKDEKKKDTVKTLCIEFN
-125 GWLFEGYEDAKTS
+125 GWLFEGYEDTKTS
-138 LCGAILDALADEKLF
+138 LCGAILDALADKKRF
-153 SKEVSDHAKEL
+153 SKEVTDYAKEL
-164 IKKIDFKKI
+164 IKKIDINKI
-173 LSKGIKYGLDFFLTG
+173 LGKGVKYGLDLFLSG
-188 GFGALTDLT
+188 GIGILTDLS
-197 LSSILSAI
+197 LSSLLSTI
-205 KANAG
+205 KSNAG

-217 EDILSKL
+217 EEILSML
-224 KENDKTRTEIKN
+224 KKNDKTRTEIKN
-236 FRDEF
+236 FRNEF
-241 KNLLNK
+241 KDLLKK

-299 KSKYKEIPG
+299 KSKYKEVPG

-343 LLRQTL
+343 LLKQTL
-349 ADDEKFK
+349 SDEKFK
-356 EILDIVYALAPDQD
+356 EILGIVYTLTPDQD
-370 FSMELIN
+370 FSMDLISD
-377 GKAPD
+377 KAPD
-382 IAEDCKKDIA
+382 LTENYKQEMA

-415 LNTLYMRLEL
+415 LNTLYMRLKL
-425 AKARHVTLDK
+425 AEARNVILDK

-465 SFEKGEELSDEN
+465 EFEKGEVLNDEN
-477 PFATW
+477 PFAVW
-482 KEKDWVKKWLQ
+482 KEKDWVKKWMQ
-493 NGTRLDDEKL
+493 NDTRLEDENL

-508 FADVKNRYGQSNLD
+508 FSDVKNRYGQSNLD
-522 LLSPTARICYEQLVD
+522 LLSPTARKCYELLVN
-537 GTEMNRSAAL
+537 GTEMNRNSAL
-547 KLVDK
+547 TFIGK

-563 EVFAVIENTSTM
+563 EVFAVIENKSTM
-575 NVEVLRSYTEFCMKA
+575 NVEVLRSYTEFCIKA
-590 GMTGDALTKLM
+590 GMMEEALKKLM

-609 AIAYSQLT
+609 AIAYGQLT
-617 PFIAK
+617 PFITK
-622 LSPDEA
+622 LSLDEA
-628 KRLNDYL
+628 TKFNDYL
-635 SANTVVKD
+635 STNIEVKKT
-643 AIERQAKLFKSI
+643 IERQKKLKSI
-655 KPSNKK
+655 IPSNKK

>member
-1 MLVISIQLSWNYIR
+1 
-15 TRSCALKTNRT
+15 
-26 YLYIIITIFV
+26 
-36 GDVYKIIEKSNMWPD
+36 MWPD
-51 KEAEIDYLNFGYMV
+51 KETDIDYLNFGYMV
-65 DMIADIATNREL
+65 DMVVNIATNREL

-99 LQKIKEKNPKCGE
+99 LRKIEEKNPN
-112 EKNTIKNLCIEFN
+112 NTKKKDTVKTLCIEFN
-125 GWLFEGYEDAKTS
+125 GWLFEGYEDTKTS
-138 LCGAILDALADEKLF
+138 LCGAILDALADKKRF
-153 SKEVSDHAKEL
+153 SKEVTDYAKEL
-164 IKKIDFKKI
+164 IKKIDLNKI
-173 LSKGIKYGLDFFLTG
+173 LGKGLKYGLDYLLTG
-188 GFGALTDLT
+188 GIGVLTDLSFSSL
-197 LSSILSAI
+197 LSSI
-205 KANAG
+205 KANAS

-217 EDILSKL
+217 EEILNKL
-224 KENDKTRTEIKN
+224 KKNDKARTEIKN
-236 FRDEF
+236 FRNEF
-241 KNLLNK
+241 AELLKK

-299 KSKYKEIPG
+299 KSKYKEVPG

-324 PLYIPQLTRAEVN
+324 PLYIPQLTQNEVN

-349 ADDEKFK
+349 NDSKKFK
-356 EILDIVYALAPDQD
+356 EILEIVYTLSPNQD

-377 GKAPD
+377 EKASD
-382 IAEDCKKDIA
+382 IAEYCKEDMA

-415 LNTLYMRLEL
+415 LNTLHMRLEL
-425 AKARHVTLDK
+425 SKARNVTLDK

-450 FFKAVTK
+450 FFKAITK

-465 SFEKGEELSDEN
+465 AFEKGEDLNEDN
-477 PFATW
+477 PFTTW
-482 KEKDWVKKWLQ
+482 KEKDWVKKWMQ
-493 NGTRLDDEKL
+493 NDTRLDDEKL

-508 FADVKNRYGQSNLD
+508 FADIKNRYGQSNLEM
-522 LLSPTARICYEQLVD
+522 LSPTARKCYEQLVD

-547 KLVDK
+547 KLTEK
-552 LAPGEKAIIAS
+552 LAPGEKAVIAS
-563 EVFAVIENTSTM
+563 ELFAVIENTSTM
-575 NVEVLRSYTEFCMKA
+575 NVEILRSYTEFCMKA
-590 GMTGDALTKLM
+590 GMMEEALKKIM
-601 EQPASKYN
+601 EQPANKYD
-609 AIAYSQLT
+609 ATAYSQLT
-617 PFIAK
+617 PFITK
-622 LSPDEA
+622 LSSAEA
-628 KRLNDYL
+628 KKLNDYL
-635 SANTVVKD
+635 STNEKVKNT
-643 AIERQAKLFKSI
+643 IERQTRLNSI
-655 KPSNKK
+655 RN

>member
-1 MLVISIQLSWNYIR
+1 
-15 TRSCALKTNRT
+15 
-26 YLYIIITIFV
+26 
-36 GDVYKIIEKSNMWPD
+36 MWPD

-65 DMIADIATNREL
+65 DMVVDIATNREL

-99 LQKIKEKNPKCGE
+99 QKKIE
-112 EKNTIKNLCIEFN
+112 EKNTEIGDKKDSIKTLCIEFN
-125 GWLFEGYEDAKTS
+125 GWLFEGYEDTKTS
-138 LCGAILDALADEKLF
+138 LCGVILDALADEKRF
-153 SKEVSDHAKEL
+153 SKEITDYAKTL
-164 IKKIDFKKI
+164 IKKIDFNKI
-173 LSKGIKYGLDFFLTG
+173 LGKGIKYGLDFFLTG
-188 GFGALTDLT
+188 GIGTLTDLT
-197 LSSILSAI
+197 LSSVLSTI
-205 KANAG
+205 KTNVG
-210 EVQAKDI
+210 ETQAKDL
-217 EDILSKL
+217 EEILNKF
-224 KENDKTRTEIKN
+224 KKDDKTRTEIKN
-236 FRDEF
+236 FREEF
-241 KNLLNK
+241 KQLLEK

-299 KSKYKEIPG
+299 KSKYKEVPG

-314 KEYLEKVIQY
+314 KEYLEKLIQY

-343 LLRQTL
+343 LLRETL
-349 ADDEKFK
+349 TKDQFK
-356 EILDIVYALAPDQD
+356 EILSIIYTLDPDQD
-370 FSMELIN
+370 FSMEQISD
-377 GKAPD
+377 KASD
-382 IAEDCKKDIA
+382 IAESCKKDMA

-415 LNTLYMRLEL
+415 LNTLYMRLKL
-425 AKARHVTLDK
+425 AKARNVALDK

-465 SFEKGEELSDEN
+465 AFEKGEELNDDN
-477 PFATW
+477 PFAVW
-482 KEKDWVKKWLQ
+482 KEKDWVKKWMQ
-493 NGTRLDDEKL
+493 NGTRLDEEKL

-508 FADVKNRYGQSNLD
+508 FADVKNRYGQSSLD
-522 LLSPTARICYEQLVD
+522 MLSPTARKCYEQLVD
-537 GTEMNRSAAL
+537 GTEMNRNAAL

-552 LAPGEKAIIAS
+552 LVPGEKAIIAS
-563 EVFAVIENTSTM
+563 EVFAVIENTSTI
-575 NVEVLRSYTEFCMKA
+575 NVEVLRSYTEFCIKA
-590 GMTGDALTKLM
+590 GMTEDALKKLM
-601 EQPASKYN
+601 EQPVSKYN
-609 AIAYSQLT
+609 AVACGQLAS
-617 PFIAK
+617 FISN
-622 LSPDEA
+622 LSPDKA
-628 KRLNDYL
+628 TMFNDYL
-635 SANTVVKD
+635 SINSELKST
-643 AIERQAKLFKSI
+643 IERQARLNSI
-655 KPSNKK
+655 VPLNKK

>member
-1 MLVISIQLSWNYIR
+1 
-15 TRSCALKTNRT
+15 
-26 YLYIIITIFV
+26 
-36 GDVYKIIEKSNMWPD
+36 MWPD
-51 KEAEIDYLNFGYMV
+51 KETEIDYLNFGYMV
-65 DMIADIATNREL
+65 DLIADIATNREL

-91 KSSLMKLA
+91 KSSLMKLV
-99 LQKIKEKNPKCGE
+99 QKKIE
-112 EKNTIKNLCIEFN
+112 EKYPKNEKKKDTVKTLCIEFN
-125 GWLFEGYEDAKTS
+125 GWLFEGYEDTKTS
-138 LCGAILDALADEKLF
+138 LCGAILDALADKKRF
-153 SKEVSDHAKEL
+153 SKEVTDYAKEL
-164 IKKIDFKKI
+164 IKKIDINKI
-173 LSKGIKYGLDFFLTG
+173 LGKGVKYGLDLFLSG
-188 GFGALTDLT
+188 GIGILTDLS
-197 LSSILSAI
+197 LSSLLSTI
-205 KANAG
+205 KSNAG

-217 EDILSKL
+217 EEILSML
-224 KENDKTRTEIKN
+224 KKNDKTRTEIKN
-236 FRDEF
+236 FRNEF
-241 KNLLNK
+241 KDLLKK

-299 KSKYKEIPG
+299 KSKYKEVPG

-343 LLRQTL
+343 LLKQTL
-349 ADDEKFK
+349 SDEKFK
-356 EILDIVYALAPDQD
+356 EILGIVYTLTPNQD
-370 FSMELIN
+370 FSMDLISD
-377 GKAPD
+377 KAPD
-382 IAEDCKKDIA
+382 LTENCKQEIA

-415 LNTLYMRLEL
+415 LNTLYMRLKL
-425 AKARHVTLDK
+425 AEARNVILDK

-465 SFEKGEELSDEN
+465 EFEKGEVLNDEN
-477 PFATW
+477 PFAVW
-482 KEKDWVKKWLQ
+482 KEKDWVKKWMQ
-493 NGTRLDDEKL
+493 NDTRLEDENL

-508 FADVKNRYGQSNLD
+508 FSDVKNRYGQSNLD
-522 LLSPTARICYEQLVD
+522 LLSPTARKCYELLVN
-537 GTEMNRSAAL
+537 GTEMNRNSAL
-547 KLVDK
+547 TFIGK

-563 EVFAVIENTSTM
+563 EVFAVIENKSTM
-575 NVEVLRSYTEFCMKA
+575 NVEVLRSYTEFCIKA
-590 GMTGDALTKLM
+590 GMMEEALKKLM

-609 AIAYSQLT
+609 AIAYGQLT
-617 PFIAK
+617 PFITK
-622 LSPDEA
+622 LSLDEA
-628 KRLNDYL
+628 TKFNDYL
-635 SANTVVKD
+635 STNIEVKKT
-643 AIERQAKLFKSI
+643 IERQKKLKSI
-655 KPSNKK
+655 IPSNKK

>member
-1 MLVISIQLSWNYIR
+1 
-15 TRSCALKTNRT
+15 
-26 YLYIIITIFV
+26 
-36 GDVYKIIEKSNMWPD
+36 MWPD

-65 DMIADIATNREL
+65 DMVVDIATNRDL

-99 LQKIKEKNPKCGE
+99 QKKIE
-112 EKNTIKNLCIEFN
+112 EKNTEIGDEKDSIKTLCIEFN
-125 GWLFEGYEDAKTS
+125 GWLFEGYEDTKTS
-138 LCGAILDALADEKLF
+138 LCGVILDALADEKRF
-153 SKEVSDHAKEL
+153 SKEITDYAKTL
-164 IKKIDFKKI
+164 IKKIDFNKI
-173 LSKGIKYGLDFFLTG
+173 LGKSIKYGLDFFLTG
-188 GFGALTDLT
+188 GIGALTDLT
-197 LSSILSAI
+197 LSSVLSTI
-205 KANAG
+205 KTNVS
-210 EVQAKDI
+210 EVQAKDL
-217 EDILSKL
+217 EEILNKF
-224 KENDKTRTEIKN
+224 KKDDKTRTEIKN
-236 FRDEF
+236 FREEF
-241 KNLLNK
+241 KQLLQK
-247 SKVENVVVF
+247 SNVENVVVF

-299 KSKYKEIPG
+299 KSKYKEVLG

-343 LLRQTL
+343 LLRETL
-349 ADDEKFK
+349 TENQFK
-356 EILDIVYALAPDQD
+356 EILSIIYTLAPNQD
-370 FSMELIN
+370 FSMEQISD
-377 GKAPD
+377 KAPD
-382 IAEDCKKDIA
+382 IAESCKKDMA

-415 LNTLYMRLEL
+415 LNTLYMRLKL
-425 AKARHVTLDK
+425 AKARNVALDK

-465 SFEKGEELSDEN
+465 AFEKGEELNDDN
-477 PFATW
+477 PFAVW
-482 KEKDWVKKWLQ
+482 KEKDWVKKWMQ
-493 NGTRLDDEKL
+493 NGTRLDEEKL

-508 FADVKNRYGQSNLD
+508 FADVKNRYGQSSLD
-522 LLSPTARICYEQLVD
+522 MLSPTARKCYEQLVD
-537 GTEMNRSAAL
+537 GTEMNRNAAL

-552 LAPGEKAIIAS
+552 LVPGEKAIIAS
-563 EVFAVIENTSTM
+563 EVFAVIENTSTI
-575 NVEVLRSYTEFCMKA
+575 NVEVLRSYTEFCIKA
-590 GMTGDALTKLM
+590 GMTEDALKKLM
-601 EQPASKYN
+601 EQPVSKYN
-609 AIAYSQLT
+609 AVACGQLAS
-617 PFIAK
+617 FISN
-622 LSPDEA
+622 LSPDKA
-628 KRLNDYL
+628 TMFNDYL
-635 SANTVVKD
+635 STNPELKST
-643 AIERQAKLFKSI
+643 IERQARLNSI
-655 KPSNKK
+655 VSSNKK

>member
-1 MLVISIQLSWNYIR
+1 
-15 TRSCALKTNRT
+15 
-26 YLYIIITIFV
+26 
-36 GDVYKIIEKSNMWPD
+36 MWPD
-51 KEAEIDYLNFGYMV
+51 KETEIDYLNFGYMV
-65 DMIADIATNREL
+65 DLIADIATNREL

-91 KSSLMKLA
+91 KSSLMKLV
-99 LQKIKEKNPKCGE
+99 QKEIE
-112 EKNTIKNLCIEFN
+112 EKYPKNEKKKDTVKTLCIEFN
-125 GWLFEGYEDAKTS
+125 GWLFEGYEDTKTS
-138 LCGAILDALADEKLF
+138 LCGAILDALADKKRF
-153 SKEVSDHAKEL
+153 SKEVTDYAKEL
-164 IKKIDFKKI
+164 IKKIDINKI
-173 LSKGIKYGLDFFLTG
+173 LGKGVKYGLDLFLSG
-188 GFGALTDLT
+188 GIGILTDLS
-197 LSSILSAI
+197 LSSLLSTI
-205 KANAG
+205 KSNAG

-217 EDILSKL
+217 EEILSML
-224 KENDKTRTEIKN
+224 KKNDKTRTEIKN
-236 FRDEF
+236 FRNEF
-241 KNLLNK
+241 KDLLKK

-299 KSKYKEIPG
+299 KSKYKEVPG

-343 LLRQTL
+343 LLKQTL
-349 ADDEKFK
+349 SDEKFK
-356 EILDIVYALAPDQD
+356 EILGIVYTLTPDQD
-370 FSMELIN
+370 FSMDLISD
-377 GKAPD
+377 KAPD
-382 IAEDCKKDIA
+382 LTENCKQEMA

-415 LNTLYMRLEL
+415 LNTLYMRLKL
-425 AKARHVTLDK
+425 AEARNVILDK

-465 SFEKGEELSDEN
+465 EFEKGEVLNDEN
-477 PFATW
+477 PFAVW
-482 KEKDWVKKWLQ
+482 KEKDWVKKWMQ
-493 NGTRLDDEKL
+493 NDTRLEDENL

-508 FADVKNRYGQSNLD
+508 FSDVKNRYGQSNLD
-522 LLSPTARICYEQLVD
+522 LLSPTARKCYELLVN
-537 GTEMNRSAAL
+537 GTEMNRNSAL
-547 KLVDK
+547 TFIGK

-563 EVFAVIENTSTM
+563 EVFAVIENKSTM
-575 NVEVLRSYTEFCMKA
+575 NVEVLRSYTEFCIKA
-590 GMTGDALTKLM
+590 GMMEEALKKLM

-609 AIAYSQLT
+609 AIAYGQLT
-617 PFIAK
+617 PFITK
-622 LSPDEA
+622 LSLDEA
-628 KRLNDYL
+628 TKFNDYL
-635 SANTVVKD
+635 STNIEVKKT
-643 AIERQAKLFKSI
+643 IERQKKLKSI
-655 KPSNKK
+655 IPSNKK

>member
-1 MLVISIQLSWNYIR
+1 
-15 TRSCALKTNRT
+15 
-26 YLYIIITIFV
+26 
-36 GDVYKIIEKSNMWPD
+36 MWPD

-65 DMIADIATNREL
+65 DMVVDIATNRDL

-99 LQKIKEKNPKCGE
+99 QKKIE
-112 EKNTIKNLCIEFN
+112 EKNTEIGDEKDSIKTLCIEFN
-125 GWLFEGYEDAKTS
+125 GWLFEGYEDTKTS
-138 LCGAILDALADEKLF
+138 LCGVILDALADEKRF
-153 SKEVSDHAKEL
+153 SKEITDYAKTL
-164 IKKIDFKKI
+164 IKKIDFNKI
-173 LSKGIKYGLDFFLTG
+173 LGKGIKYGLDFFLTG
-188 GFGALTDLT
+188 GIGALTDLT
-197 LSSILSAI
+197 LSSVLSTI
-205 KANAG
+205 KTNVS
-210 EVQAKDI
+210 EVQAKDL
-217 EDILSKL
+217 EEILNKF
-224 KENDKTRTEIKN
+224 KKDDKTRTEIKN
-236 FRDEF
+236 FREEF
-241 KNLLNK
+241 KQLLQK
-247 SKVENVVVF
+247 SNVENVVVF

-299 KSKYKEIPG
+299 KSKYKEVPG

-343 LLRQTL
+343 LLRETL
-349 ADDEKFK
+349 TENQFK
-356 EILDIVYALAPDQD
+356 EILSIIYTLAPNQD
-370 FSMELIN
+370 FSMEQISD
-377 GKAPD
+377 KAPD
-382 IAEDCKKDIA
+382 IAESCKKDMA

-415 LNTLYMRLEL
+415 LNTLYMRLKL
-425 AKARHVTLDK
+425 AKARNVALDK

-465 SFEKGEELSDEN
+465 AFEKGEELNDDN
-477 PFATW
+477 PFAVW
-482 KEKDWVKKWLQ
+482 KEKDWVKKWMQ
-493 NGTRLDDEKL
+493 NGTRLDEEKL

-508 FADVKNRYGQSNLD
+508 FADVKNRYGQSSLD
-522 LLSPTARICYEQLVD
+522 MLSPTARKCYEQLVD
-537 GTEMNRSAAL
+537 GTEMNRNAAL

-552 LAPGEKAIIAS
+552 LVPGEKAIIAS
-563 EVFAVIENTSTM
+563 EVFAVIENTSTI
-575 NVEVLRSYTEFCMKA
+575 NVEVLRSYTEFCIKA
-590 GMTGDALTKLM
+590 GMTEDALKKLM
-601 EQPASKYN
+601 EQPVSKYN
-609 AIAYSQLT
+609 AVACGQLAS
-617 PFIAK
+617 FISN
-622 LSPDEA
+622 LSPDKA
-628 KRLNDYL
+628 TMFNDYL
-635 SANTVVKD
+635 STNPELKST
-643 AIERQAKLFKSI
+643 IERQAKLNSI
-655 KPSNKK
+655 VSSNKK

>member
-1 MLVISIQLSWNYIR
+1 
-15 TRSCALKTNRT
+15 
-26 YLYIIITIFV
+26 
-36 GDVYKIIEKSNMWPD
+36 MWPD
-51 KEAEIDYLNFGYMV
+51 KETEIDYLNFGYMV
-65 DMIADIATNREL
+65 DLIADIATNREL

-91 KSSLMKLA
+91 KSSLMKLV
-99 LQKIKEKNPKCGE
+99 QKEIE
-112 EKNTIKNLCIEFN
+112 EKYPKNEKKKDTVKTLCIEFN
-125 GWLFEGYEDAKTS
+125 GWLFEGYEDTKTS
-138 LCGAILDALADEKLF
+138 LCGAILDALADKKRF
-153 SKEVSDHAKEL
+153 SKEVTDYAKEL
-164 IKKIDFKKI
+164 IKKIDINKI
-173 LSKGIKYGLDFFLTG
+173 LGKGVKYGLDLFLSG
-188 GFGALTDLT
+188 GIGILTDLS
-197 LSSILSAI
+197 LSSLLSTI
-205 KANAG
+205 KSNAG

-217 EDILSKL
+217 EEILSML
-224 KENDKTRTEIKN
+224 KKNDKTRIEIKN
-236 FRDEF
+236 FRNEF
-241 KNLLNK
+241 KDLLKK

-299 KSKYKEIPG
+299 KSKNKEVPG

-343 LLRQTL
+343 LLKQTL
-349 ADDEKFK
+349 SDEKFK
-356 EILDIVYALAPDQD
+356 EILGIVYTLTPDQD
-370 FSMELIN
+370 LSMDLISD
-377 GKAPD
+377 KAPD
-382 IAEDCKKDIA
+382 LTENCKQEMA

-415 LNTLYMRLEL
+415 LNTLYMRLKL
-425 AKARHVTLDK
+425 AEARNVILDK

-465 SFEKGEELSDEN
+465 EFEKGEVLNDEN
-477 PFATW
+477 PFAVW
-482 KEKDWVKKWLQ
+482 KEKDWVKKWMQ
-493 NGTRLDDEKL
+493 NDTRLEDENL

-508 FADVKNRYGQSNLD
+508 FSDVKNRYGQSNLD
-522 LLSPTARICYEQLVD
+522 LLSPTARKCYELLVN
-537 GTEMNRSAAL
+537 GTEMNRNSAL
-547 KLVDK
+547 TFIGK

-563 EVFAVIENTSTM
+563 EVFAVIENKSTM
-575 NVEVLRSYTEFCMKA
+575 NVEVLRSYTEFCIKA
-590 GMTGDALTKLM
+590 GMMEEALKKLM

-609 AIAYSQLT
+609 AIAYGQLT
-617 PFIAK
+617 PFITK
-622 LSPDEA
+622 LSLDEA
-628 KRLNDYL
+628 TKFNDYL
-635 SANTVVKD
+635 STNIEVKKT
-643 AIERQAKLFKSI
+643 IERQKKLKSI
-655 KPSNKK
+655 IPSNKK

>member
-1 MLVISIQLSWNYIR
+1 
-15 TRSCALKTNRT
+15 
-26 YLYIIITIFV
+26 
-36 GDVYKIIEKSNMWPD
+36 MWPD

-65 DMIADIATNREL
+65 DMVVDIATNRDL

-99 LQKIKEKNPKCGE
+99 QKKIE
-112 EKNTIKNLCIEFN
+112 EKNTEIGDEKDSIKTLCIEFN
-125 GWLFEGYEDAKTS
+125 GWLFEGYEDTKTS
-138 LCGAILDALADEKLF
+138 LCGVILDALADEKRF
-153 SKEVSDHAKEL
+153 SKEITDYAKTL
-164 IKKIDFKKI
+164 IKKIDFNKI
-173 LSKGIKYGLDFFLTG
+173 LGKSIKYGLDFFLTG
-188 GFGALTDLT
+188 GIGALTDLT
-197 LSSILSAI
+197 LSSVLSTI
-205 KANAG
+205 KTNVS
-210 EVQAKDI
+210 EVQAKDL
-217 EDILSKL
+217 EEILNKF
-224 KENDKTRTEIKN
+224 KKDDKTRTEIKN
-236 FRDEF
+236 FREEF
-241 KNLLNK
+241 KQLLQK
-247 SKVENVVVF
+247 SNVENVVVF

-299 KSKYKEIPG
+299 KSKYKEVPG

-343 LLRQTL
+343 LLRETL
-349 ADDEKFK
+349 TENQFK
-356 EILDIVYALAPDQD
+356 EILSIIYTLAPNQD
-370 FSMELIN
+370 FSMEQISD
-377 GKAPD
+377 KAPD
-382 IAEDCKKDIA
+382 IAESCKKDMA

-415 LNTLYMRLEL
+415 LNTLYMRLKL
-425 AKARHVTLDK
+425 AKARNVALDK

-465 SFEKGEELSDEN
+465 AFEKGEELNDDN
-477 PFATW
+477 PFAVW
-482 KEKDWVKKWLQ
+482 KEKDWVKKWMQ
-493 NGTRLDDEKL
+493 NGTRLDEEKL

-508 FADVKNRYGQSNLD
+508 FADVKNRYGQSSLD
-522 LLSPTARICYEQLVD
+522 MLSPTARKCYEQLVD
-537 GTEMNRSAAL
+537 GTEMNRNAAL

-552 LAPGEKAIIAS
+552 LVPGEKAIIAS
-563 EVFAVIENTSTM
+563 EVFAVIENTSTI
-575 NVEVLRSYTEFCMKA
+575 NVEVLRSYTEFCIKA
-590 GMTGDALTKLM
+590 GMTEDALKKLM
-601 EQPASKYN
+601 EQPVSKYN
-609 AIAYSQLT
+609 AVACGQLAS
-617 PFIAK
+617 FISN
-622 LSPDEA
+622 LSPDKA
-628 KRLNDYL
+628 TMFNDYL
-635 SANTVVKD
+635 STNPELKST
-643 AIERQAKLFKSI
+643 IERQARLIQLYLQI
-655 KPSNKK
+655 KNNGNIKFI